1 MGNKKVFLILAVVFG
16 LLGSFMTYNYV
27 KGATET
33 ATVYEFKQD
42 TDAKVL
48 TASDFQAVELPV
60 SAVPNDAVTDL
71 SIVEGKSLQHPVL
84 AGTILRLPMLVETS
98 ESRMSGKLLEF
109 NNANVRA
116 IAIPYSLET
125 SVGSTVKTGDFINI
139 YALDSDLKTVVEIAR
154 RVEVI
159 RGVPDV
165 VENTNNK
172 EELSIIVAFRNDEE
186 VEKYGDQLAKGS
198 SILVSLLPMTTE
210 DVMDYMTEG
219 EAQEMENEQEEK
231 KEYSGKELAE
241 QLKDMGLED
250 DVEVIEDNANQKNDN
265 KQEAKE

>member
-1 MGNKKVFLILAVVFG
+1 
-16 LLGSFMTYNYV
+16 MTYNYV

-33 ATVYEFKQD
+33 ATVYQFKQD

-48 TASDFQAVELPV
+48 TADDFQAVEIPV

-71 SIVEGKSLQHPVL
+71 SIVEGKSLKHPVL

-109 NNANVRA
+109 NNTNVRA
-116 IAIPYSLET
+116 VAIPYSLET
-125 SVGSTVKTGDFINI
+125 SVGGTVKTGDYIDI
-139 YALDSDLKTVVEIAR
+139 YGLDNDLKTMVEIAR
-154 RVEVI
+154 QVEVI

-165 VENTNNK
+165 VEDKNNK

-186 VEKYGDQLAKGS
+186 LQRYGDQIAKGS
-198 SILVSLLPMTTE
+198 SILVSLLPLTTE
-210 DVMDYMTEG
+210 DVEDYVAES
-219 EAQEMENEQEEK
+219 EPQELENEQEED

-250 DVEVIEDNANQKNDN
+250 DVEVVQDNAKQKDKS
-265 KQEAKE
+265 KQEEKE